1 MSAATSQ
8 DGLLNGIKVLDFT
21 HVLAG
26 PMCTRILS
34 DLGAEVIKIESAP
47 SGDMSRSMFHVEHDQ
62 SAMFQY
68 TCAGKKSLCID
79 LKKPDGLRIAKELVA
94 KVDVVD

>member
-1 MSAATSQ
+1 MSDKEDFFMSAATSQ

-62 SAMFQY
+62 R
-68 TCAGKKSLCID
+68 GKNMRPWD
-79 LKKPDGLRIAKELVA
+79 LLREAKNKRE
-94 KVDVVD
+94 